1 MSPQLLHRPRSASAD
16 HGRTTAPA
24 PAPTA
29 AVELLLRSDA
39 GLRTA
44 RTADDVGERY
54 VAAHLAALR
63 AAAAV
68 LAVRGRPRR
77 GSTLNVWEVLPRV
90 APELAEWAVFFASGA
105 PRRAAVEAGLV
116 GAVTTRQADDLVRD
130 ASTFADLV
138 ADLLGV
144 LPSTAHSA

>member
-1 MSPQLLHRPRSASAD
+1 MSAQLLHRPRTSPSAS
-16 HGRTTAPA
+16 APA
-24 PAPTA
+24 PAA

-39 GLRTA
+39 GLRSA
-44 RTADDVGERY
+44 RATDDPGERY

-77 GSTLNVWEVLPRV
+77 GSTLNVWDVLPRV

-105 PRRAAVEAGLV
+105 RRRAAVEAGLA
-116 GAVTTRQADDLVRD
+116 GAVSTRQADDLVRD
-130 ASTFADLV
+130 ASAFADLV
-138 ADLLGV
+138 AELLGV
-144 LPSTAHSA
+144 LPHTAHSA

>member
-1 MSPQLLHRPRSASAD
+1 MSPQLMQRPPTPSAARVSA
-16 HGRTTAPA
+16 APA
-24 PAPTA
+24 PAA
-29 AVELLLRSDA
+29 AVDLLLRCDA

-44 RTADDVGERY
+44 RGADDAGERY

-90 APELAEWAVFFASGA
+90 APELSEWAAFFASGA
-105 PRRAAVEAGLV
+105 PRRAAVEAGLP
-116 GAVTTRQADDLVRD
+116 GAVSIRQADDLVRE
-130 ASTFADLV
+130 ASTFAGIV
-138 ADLLGV
+138 AELLGL
-144 LPSTAHSA
+144 LPVATHSA

>member
-1 MSPQLLHRPRSASAD
+1 MSPQLLHRARPASAH
-16 HGRTTAPA
+16 HGRTTA

-77 GSTLNVWEVLPRV
+77 GSTLNVWDVLPRV
-90 APELAEWAVFFASGA
+90 APELSEWAVFFASGA
-105 PRRAAVEAGLV
+105 RRRAAVEAGLA
-116 GAVTTRQADDLVRD
+116 GAVSTRQADDLVRD

>member
-1 MSPQLLHRPRSASAD
+1 MSAQLLHRPRTSPSAS
-16 HGRTTAPA
+16 APA
-24 PAPTA
+24 PAA
-29 AVELLLRSDA
+29 AVDLLLRSDA
-39 GLRTA
+39 GLRSA
-44 RTADDVGERY
+44 RATDDAGERY

-105 PRRAAVEAGLV
+105 RRRAAVEAGLA
-116 GAVTTRQADDLVRD
+116 GAVSTRQADDLVRD
-130 ASTFADLV
+130 ASAFADLV
-138 ADLLGV
+138 AELLGV
-144 LPSTAHSA
+144 LPNAAHSA

>member
-1 MSPQLLHRPRSASAD
+1 MHRPRTAPVA
-16 HGRTTAPA
+16 HARTSAPA
-24 PAPTA
+24 PSA
-29 AVELLLRSDA
+29 AVDLLLRSDA

-44 RTADDVGERY
+44 RRADDAGERY

-68 LAVRGRPRR
+68 LAVRGRPKR
-77 GSTLNVWEVLPRV
+77 GSTLNVWDVLPRV

-105 PRRAAVEAGLV
+105 PRRAAVEAGLA
-116 GAVTTRQADDLVRD
+116 GAVSTRQADDLVRE
-130 ASTFADLV
+130 ASTFADVV

-144 LPSTAHSA
+144 LPPAAHSA

>member
-1 MSPQLLHRPRSASAD
+1 MSPQVLHRPRTSPAAE
-16 HGRTTAPA
+16 GRCAPA
-24 PAPTA
+24 PAS
-29 AVELLLRSDA
+29 AVDLLLRSDA

-44 RTADDVGERY
+44 RGADDAGERY

-90 APELAEWAVFFASGA
+90 APELTEWATFFAAGA
-105 PRRAAVEAGLV
+105 PRRAAIEAGLA
-116 GAVTTRQADDLVRD
+116 GAVSTRQADDLVRE
-130 ASTFADLV
+130 AATFADVV

-144 LPSTAHSA
+144 LPPAAHSA

>member
-1 MSPQLLHRPRSASAD
+1 MSPQLLHRPRTSPSAS
-16 HGRTTAPA
+16 APA
-24 PAPTA
+24 PAA

-39 GLRTA
+39 GLRAA
-44 RTADDVGERY
+44 RATDDAGERY

-77 GSTLNVWEVLPRV
+77 GSTLNVWDVLPRV

-105 PRRAAVEAGLV
+105 RRRAAVEAGLA
-116 GAVTTRQADDLVRD
+116 GAVSARQADDLVRD
-130 ASTFADLV
+130 ASAFADLV

-144 LPSTAHSA
+144 LPPTAHSA